1 MNAATP
7 VEKQFDAYN
16 AHDLETFAACYSED
30 FTAYRMPTMTPS
42 LQGKD
47 ALVTFY
53 RNHRFNNKALRAELL
68 SRTVLGNKVFD
79 HELIHGIYDQPVNSI
94 AVFEVENSLIK
105 TAWFYFE

>member
-16 AHDLETFAACYSED
+16 AHDLEAFAACYSED

-68 SRTVLGNKVFD
+68 SRNRAGQQSV
-79 HELIHGIYDQPVNSI
+79 
-94 AVFEVENSLIK
+94 
-105 TAWFYFE
+105 